1 MPAVGRIDALMAEF
15 DLVVRGGEVF
25 VEDGLAAADIGIEG
39 GVIRAVAPGLGPGVR
54 EISARD
60 RLVLPGGVDAH
71 THIEQRSSMG
81 LMCADDFHSGTV
93 SAVCGGTTTIISFAV
108 QGRGESPRRVVADY
122 HRLAAPKAV
131 SDYGFHLIVSDPTPE
146 ALGVEM
152 PELAAAGVTSFKIYM
167 TYDLVRLDDRQ
178 FLDVLEAARRMRALT
193 MVHAENHDMIG
204 WMSGR
209 LVDRGHVAPKFHAP
223 GHPQLAESEATAR
236 AIDLAELVDAPLY
249 VVHVSSKEAAATI
262 GDARRRGLKVFAE
275 TCPQYLLLTA
285 EDLDRPGMEG
295 AKFCCSPAPRD
306 RACQDAL
313 WEGVA
318 SGVFDVVSSDHAPYS
333 FDDQGKLA
341 AGPEPPFPKICNG
354 VPGVELRLPLLFSE
368 GVGKGRLSL
377 RQFVRVGCETPARL
391 FGAYPRKGV
400 IRSGSAADLA
410 LWDPDRE
417 VTVRWADLHDNVGYT
432 PWEDR
437 RIRGFPET
445 VLRRG
450 EVVVEGFEPCAEP
463 GSGRFLA
470 RGRPESAAPLG
481 RPSEAVA
488 LARRFGA
495 EGFLE

>member
-1 MPAVGRIDALMAEF
+1 MPAAGRIAAPMAEF
-15 DLVVRGGEVF
+15 ELVVRGGEVF
-25 VEDGLAAADIGIEG
+25 SGGRLRAADVGVSG
-39 GVIRAVAPGLGPGVR
+39 GVIRAVGPGLGRGDR
-54 EISARD
+54 EISARG

-81 LMCADDFHSGTV
+81 LMCADDYHSGTV
-93 SAVCGGTTTIISFAV
+93 SAVCGGTTTVISFAV
-108 QGRGESPRRVVADY
+108 QGRGESPRQVVADY
-122 HRLAAPKAV
+122 HRLAGPKAV
-131 SDYGFHLIVSDPTPE
+131 SDYGFHLIVTDPTPE
-146 ALGVEM
+146 ALETEI
-152 PELAAAGVTSFKIYM
+152 PELVAAGVTSFKIYM

-178 FLDVLEAARRMRALT
+178 FLDVLEAARRLKALT

-209 LVDRGHVAPKFHAP
+209 LVEGGHVAPKFHAP

-236 AIDLAELVDAPLY
+236 AIDLAELVDAPVY
-249 VVHVSSKEAAATI
+249 VVHVSSKEAAAAI
-262 GDARRRGLKVFAE
+262 RAGRRRGLKVFAE

-306 RACQDAL
+306 EACQDAL

-318 SGVFDVVSSDHAPYS
+318 DGTFDVVSSDHAPYS
-333 FDDQGKLA
+333 FDDKGKLA
-341 AGPEPPFPKICNG
+341 HGPEPPFTKICNG

-377 RQFVRVGCETPARL
+377 ERFVEVGCEAPARL
-391 FGAYPRKGV
+391 FGAYPAKGA
-400 IRSGSAADLA
+400 IQPGSDADFA
-410 LWDPDRE
+410 LWDPDHE
-417 VTVRWADLHDNVGYT
+417 VTVRWEDLHDNVGYS
-432 PWEDR
+432 PYEDR
-437 RIRGFPET
+437 RIKGFPET

-450 EVVVEGFEPCAEP
+450 EVVAEAFEPCAER
-463 GSGRFLA
+463 GGGRFLV
-470 RGRPESAAPLG
+470 RSRPESAAPLG

-495 EGFLE
+495 DDFLR